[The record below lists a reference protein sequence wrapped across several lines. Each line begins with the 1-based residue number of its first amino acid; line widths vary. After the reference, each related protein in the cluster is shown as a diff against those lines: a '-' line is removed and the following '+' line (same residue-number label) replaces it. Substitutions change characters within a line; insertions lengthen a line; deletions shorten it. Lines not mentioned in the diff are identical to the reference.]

1 MNILVTGSGG
11 FIGRNLIEHL
21 RQRGYKT
28 IMKYDIDT
36 EPELLNA
43 YASLCDFVFHLAGVN
58 RPKDNSE
65 FMRGNADFTR
75 TLLEKLEQY
84 GNRAPVLAAS
94 SVQAAL
100 DNPYGQSKKAMETLL
115 FSRARKTGSPVFV
128 YRLPNVFG
136 KWCKPGYN
144 SAVATFCYNSARGIP
159 VTVNDRESVMNLVHI
174 GDVAEEFISALQG
187 NARRDGEFCAVENV
201 YTATLGRIIDL
212 IQSFR
217 AGRSNLRLPDL
228 SDDFVKKLY
237 STYVS
242 YLPEDGFDYP
252 LKANADS
259 RGSFTEFLR
268 ADSGQMSVSVSV
280 PGSVKGNH
288 WHHTKHEKF
297 LVVSGE
303 GVVRF
308 RAPESGR
315 VIEVFVNGSNPRVV
329 DIPPGYTHNIE
340 NTGIEDMIT
349 LIWANECYD
358 PQNPDTHILEV

>member
-11 FIGRNLIEHL
+11 FIGRNLIEYL
-21 RQRGYKT
+21 KQRGFKT

-36 EPELLNA
+36 ETELLDA
-43 YASLCDFVFHLAGVN
+43 YASLCDFVLHLAGVN
-58 RPKDNSE
+58 RPKDNAE
-65 FMRGNADFTR
+65 FMRGNADFTQ
-75 TLLEKLEQY
+75 TLLEKLQHY
-84 GNRAPVLAAS
+84 KNRAPVLAAS

-100 DNPYGQSKKAMETLL
+100 DNPYGQSKKAMESLL
-115 FSRARKTGSPVFV
+115 FSHTRETGAPVFV

-144 SAVATFCYNSARGIP
+144 SAIATFCYNSARGLP
-159 VTVNDRESVMNLVHI
+159 VTVHDRQIVMNLVHI
-174 GDVAEEFISALQG
+174 GDVVEEFINALRG
-187 NARRDGEFCAVENV
+187 NARHDGEFCTVEPV
-201 YTATLGRIIDL
+201 YTATLGRIVDL

-217 AGRSNLRLPDL
+217 AGRGSLRLPNL
-228 SDDFVKKLY
+228 SDGFVKKLY
-237 STYVS
+237 STYIS

-252 LKANADS
+252 LKTNADS

-268 ADSGQMSVSVSV
+268 TDSGQVSVNVST

-303 GVVRF
+303 GVVRL
-308 RAPESGR
+308 RAPESER
-315 VIEVFVNGSNPRVV
+315 VKEVFVNGSNPRVV
-329 DIPPGYTHNIE
+329 DIPPGYTHNLE
-340 NTGIEDMIT
+340 NTGIENMVT

-358 PQNPDTHILEV
+358 PENPDTYTMEV